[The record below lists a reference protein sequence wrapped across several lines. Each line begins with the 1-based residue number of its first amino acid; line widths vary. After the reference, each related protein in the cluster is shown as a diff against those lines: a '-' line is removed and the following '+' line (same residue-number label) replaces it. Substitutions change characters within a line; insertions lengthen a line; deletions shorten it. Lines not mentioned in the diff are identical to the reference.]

1 MVTILFDFWRRARP
15 AFFGMTV
22 MALLAPVTLLAAE
35 PDFHATYD
43 DAYAHYREAFFHS
56 RTGNTPVAAIALDE
70 FVVKWTALVAR
81 FADDPPPEYAN
92 NGVWK
97 SALQDILGRAE
108 RGLDALDED
117 DAETAREAINPI
129 RTILGDL
136 RRRNGVVSYSDTV
149 DALSTEMVLLARYR
163 KSVKDMSDTAAI
175 ALVHEQARIVEAIF
189 EKCRAEATPAM
200 HADPEFKRLAD
211 GAADSMA
218 KLLRSLETR
227 DSRLMRI
234 GIGELR
240 SYERIMFLRFG

>member
-1 MVTILFDFWRRARP
+1 
-15 AFFGMTV
+15 
-22 MALLAPVTLLAAE
+22 MALLAPVTLMAAE

-43 DAYAHYREAFFHS
+43 DAYAHYREAFFHA
-56 RTGNTPVAAIALDE
+56 RTGNTPVAAIALEE
-70 FVVKWTALVAR
+70 FVVKWTALVTQ

-92 NGVWK
+92 DAAWK

-108 RGLDALDED
+108 RGLDALDEE
-117 DAETAREAINPI
+117 DAETAREAIYPI

-136 RRRNGVVSYSDTV
+136 RRRNNVTSWSDTI
-149 DALSTEMVLLARYR
+149 DALSAAMVPLARYR
-163 KSVKDMSDTAAI
+163 KSVRDMSDPATI
-175 ALVHEQARIVEAIF
+175 ALVREQALIVEAIF
-189 EKCRAEATPAM
+189 AKCRAEATPAM
-200 HADPEFKRLAD
+200 HADPEFKRLVD

-240 SYERIMFLRFG
+240 SSERIMFLRFG